1 VGIWR
6 YYFLIVLLVPI
17 LFSISINDAFAEITI
32 SDDVTGGDCS
42 TIGTWDSASRT
53 CTFTSNVSE
62 TVVVGSNNITLDGN
76 GYAIDFGATSYEEA
90 CQNPTF
96 GKAIDLSVK
105 TNIVIKNFNI
115 QNSCEG
121 IVFSNSVSSS
131 ILNNIFTNN
140 YGYRIYVSQSTGT
153 VISGNTMS
161 SSATLQYGT
170 GIFHD
175 TTDQSSAPV
184 IENNNISNTQK
195 AILVKNYPTIKN
207 NNLDNNWAGIDSRD
221 QSLIFNN
228 VVTNSGDTGIGFGA
242 SSQVYHNTVSNSGR
256 GFVTTGCCSEV
267 FENTLSNN
275 GNGLSTSD
283 YNNIF
288 HNNFLNNDVEATGGG
303 SIFEN
308 QERSSG
314 NFWSDYSPIC
324 VDDNND
330 NFCDDP
336 YPFSGGTIGVHDS
349 HVWTIQDGWLTTI
362 NTPGDITIEATD
374 STGSIV
380 DFSVS
385 ATFDG
390 NPTSVTCDSSSG
402 SIFPIGETIVLCTAS
417 TGIVSTFAVTVQDT
431 IPPAVV
437 VEQGITV
444 ETTNSSGEVVTFQA
458 SATDNV
464 DGEVTPSCQPAS
476 GSTFSIGE
484 TEVTCTATDSSGNV
498 GTSSFSITLI
508 DISEPEL
515 TIFEN
520 PHLVD
525 AFGNSITSVNINQQ
539 VQIVADM
546 TNTMSTEQK
555 FIYLVLIEDSI
566 NTPVSLAW
574 VSGSLSPEQSFSPA
588 VSWTPASSQKYTITI
603 QFLESISN
611 PQLLAP
617 PLTLVID
624 IGGSPITEIGP
635 EPPFQPDLNQQPASS
650 LTISTNKQ
658 LYDIGEIIVVSG
670 KIPDLGEQ
678 NGIGVTLKVTDPVGN
693 VVFLKSTIPDS
704 DWSYEFQ
711 FRADGTVKQVGQHE
725 AVVQFGIINEVTYF
739 DFILESPPIPQ
750 PELKIPQEFKQVAKD
765 WSNGSISDFE
775 FLQQI
780 QIRINDGSMVI
791 PGVDTGGSGGSTAS
805 IPAWVKNNAGWWA
818 DGQIADSDFASGI
831 EYLFTQGFLPV
842 TISEEPTPEPEPE
855 PEPVPEPEPP
865 IDPRCGSGTV
875 YDPATNSCVLEEQP
889 QPTPEPEFEIFS
901 LRTTQNTYR
910 VGDTI
915 FITGKA
921 TLGDLKTP
929 ITLQIIK
936 DGQVVDSAQLSLRLD
951 GTFSHTVLAE
961 GPQWSESGKY
971 LVKATFGGDVEQTRF
986 IFSAI
991 EAPPERSEPSPDHV
1005 LVSATPGSSVPG
1017 CEDTNECFIPSEA
1030 RVSVGG
1036 TVTWSNDDTAAHT
1049 VTSGSA
1055 VDGPD
1060 GNFDSSLFMAG
1071 TTFRHTF
1078 DTVGTFP
1085 YFCMVH
1091 PWMQGVVIVGQGGTS
1106 STPPPRHEPVDLEV
1120 STDQRIYD
1128 LGDLVQVGVT
1138 LDGTTKTH
1146 QVAIDVA
1153 DPTGTTIITRTVSVS
1168 PDSIEQIQFRI
1179 SDNFKT
1185 GSYTVAAT
1193 TLVDGKTIKDKTFF
1207 KVKSQFNQFRIVSVE
1222 VTDQQGH
1229 PSTLQRGDIGFI
1241 KVLLDSN
1248 KQITTLI
1255 TINLFDSDLTS
1266 IGIGSVKST
1275 LTSGTSEII
1284 ISFLIPD
1291 FTALGDLEIFVN
1303 AFSDWPSNGGIPLT
1317 NEFSII
1323 AKLGNGNQPPPS
1335 PPPQPT
1341 SISVNVSD
1349 SLVEEGDTI
1358 VISGRVTTIIL
1369 ETPVTIQ
1376 IFNGGNL
1383 IEIAQL
1389 VVAQDGTFTHTIIAQ
1404 GPQWQNEGDYTVR
1417 ATYGEGNTAEANF
1430 EFFKKTVG
1438 AGTSDFFEVDAGN
1451 SGTFDVEYIIRGGT
1465 VKNMIVDS
1473 EMFALIVTIESTG
1486 DGSLTLELPRESID
1500 AIKSDGSD
1508 DVFIVLIDGIEVSY
1522 DEAIT
1527 NENTRTLTITFQ
1539 EGDSDIEIF
1548 GTFIVGSSSS
1558 SGIGEQACPD
1568 CGPSTTQEKTT
1579 LLTVQTDYDF
1589 YEQGDTIA
1597 VLGKANP
1604 EKITSQPY
1612 KGVPETIE
1620 SKMSVSI
1627 TIITST
1633 GNIAAISQVVPDDD
1647 GTYLE
1652 FFQTTGSIWKYP
1664 GIYTVK
1670 VQQGTESVKTEFWFI
1685 YDGR

>member
-1 VGIWR
+1 MGIWR

-17 LFSISINDAFAEITI
+17 LFSISINEAFAEKII
-32 SDDVTGGDCS
+32 LDDSTGGDCS
-42 TIGTWDSASRT
+42 SIGTWDTGTKT
-53 CTFTSNVSE
+53 CTLSGDLSE
-62 TVVVGSNNITLDGN
+62 GIVIGSNGITLDGN
-76 GYAIDFGATSYEEA
+76 GFSLMGPGGDFENYGILMNVRT
-90 CQNPTF
+90 
-96 GKAIDLSVK
+96 GV
-105 TNIVIKNFNI
+105 VIKNVIVDNFYVGIQLNDSFGNTISDNVVQNI
-115 QNSCEG
+115 RFEG
-121 IVFSNSVSSS
+121 IDLRSFSENNVIKNNDIHQNGGGGIAINSDSNVVQDNTITGNRVGIFSGGKDNT
-131 ILNNIFTNN
+131 ITGNTVRLNNESGMEISSDNTLIENN
-140 YGYRIYVSQSTGT
+140 IISDNA
-153 VISGNTMS
+153 ISGNG
-161 SSATLQYGT
+161 YGINA
-170 GIFHD
+170 GGSNLSILHN
-175 TTDQSSAPV
+175 
-184 IENNNISNTQK
+184 EISNNKRGMVITGYSS
-195 AILVKNYPTIKN
+195 IITENTIKN
-207 NNLDNNWAGIDSRD
+207 NSEKGLRNDRDSNE
-221 QSLIFNN
+221 F
-228 VVTNSGDTGIGFGA
+228 
-242 SSQVYHNTVSNSGR
+242 Y
-256 GFVTTGCCSEV
+256 
-267 FENTLSNN
+267 
-275 GNGLSTSD
+275 
-283 YNNIF
+283 
-288 HNNFLNNDVEATGGG
+288 HNNFVNNGISATSVVTAIFSLPEPTGG
-303 SIFEN
+303 N
-308 QERSSG
+308 Y
-314 NFWSDYSPIC
+314 WSDYSPTC
-324 VDDNND
+324 LNENQD

-336 YPFSGGTIGVHDS
+336 YPFSGGTVNVNDNF
-349 HVWTIQDGWLTTI
+349 VWTIQDGWLTEI
-362 NTPGDITIEATD
+362 QTPGDITIEATD

-390 NPTSVTCDSSSG
+390 SPTSVTCDSSSG
-402 SIFPIGETIVLCTAS
+402 STFPIGETIVLCTAS
-417 TGIVSTFAVTVQDT
+417 TGVVSTFTITVQDT
-431 IPPAVV
+431 TPPAIV

-464 DGEVTPSCQPAS
+464 DGEITPSCQPAS

-498 GTSSFSITLI
+498 GTVSFSIILI
-508 DISEPEL
+508 DISE
-515 TIFEN
+515 
-520 PHLVD
+520 
-525 AFGNSITSVNINQQ
+525 
-539 VQIVADM
+539 
-546 TNTMSTEQK
+546 
-555 FIYLVLIEDSI
+555 
-566 NTPVSLAW
+566 
-574 VSGSLSPEQSFSPA
+574 
-588 VSWTPASSQKYTITI
+588 
-603 QFLESISN
+603 
-611 PQLLAP
+611 
-617 PLTLVID
+617 
-624 IGGSPITEIGP
+624 
-635 EPPFQPDLNQQPASS
+635 
-650 LTISTNKQ
+650 
-658 LYDIGEIIVVSG
+658 
-670 KIPDLGEQ
+670 
-678 NGIGVTLKVTDPVGN
+678 
-693 VVFLKSTIPDS
+693 
-704 DWSYEFQ
+704 
-711 FRADGTVKQVGQHE
+711 
-725 AVVQFGIINEVTYF
+725 
-739 DFILESPPIPQ
+739 PQ
-750 PELKIPQEFKQVAKD
+750 PELKIPLEFKQVAKD

-775 FLQQI
+775 FLQQV

-791 PGVDTGGSGGSTAS
+791 PGVDTGGSGGSVTS
-805 IPAWVKNNAGWWA
+805 IPDWIRNNAGWWS
-818 DGQIADSDFASGI
+818 DGLISDSDFASGI
-831 EYLFTQGFLPV
+831 EYLFTQGILPV
-842 TISEEPTPEPEPE
+842 TLSVPGNAVTIPLGAALVDNQHFSPTALIINVGDTVTWINDDTAAHTVTSGNKDDGPDGNFDSSLFMAGATFSHTFDTPGEYEYFCMVHPWQFNGNGFILVEGDVPSLEPEPIPEPEPEPGEFQISNLVMWKEPTSYYDGYWIGFDSNKPFDRAEINSYLNGEVFYTDWQFSLDRDGHGQVLVAHLTTETGIVTAEIFYDEKSYGKISINTDGDIVPNPDLTPEPEPE
-855 PEPVPEPEPP
+855 PQPIPEPEPEPP

-901 LRTTQNTYR
+901 LRTTQDTYR

-921 TLGDLKTP
+921 TLGDFKTP
-929 ITLQIIK
+929 LTLQIIK
-936 DGQVVDSAQLSLRLD
+936 DGQLVTIAQISLRLD
-951 GTFSHTVLAE
+951 GTFTHTVLAE

-971 LVKATFGGDVEQTRF
+971 LVKATFGEDVKETRF

-1071 TTFRHTF
+1071 STFRHTF
-1078 DTVGTFP
+1078 NTVGTFP

-1091 PWMQGVVIVGQGGTS
+1091 PWMQGIVIVGLGGTS

-1241 KVLLDSN
+1241 KVVLDSN
-1248 KQITTLI
+1248 KLITTLI

-1291 FTALGDLEIFVN
+1291 FTASGDLEIFVN

-1323 AKLGNGNQPPPS
+1323 VTLGNGNQPPPS
-1335 PPPQPT
+1335 PPPQST

-1389 VVAQDGTFTHTIIAQ
+1389 VVAQDGSFTHTILAE
-1404 GPQWQNEGDYTVR
+1404 GPQWQNEGKYTVR
-1417 ATYGEGNTAEANF
+1417 ASYGAGNIAEATFNF
-1430 EFFKKTVG
+1430 VISQNQPSIVVTTEQSSYREGDKIVILGEVKEIFTRNLVALQVIAPNGNLVTIQQLDVGTDKTFSTTLTAGG
-1438 AGTSDFFEVDAGN
+1438 ALWKSQGTYTIKVIYGTQSRTASTTFVFSGTSTGTTLASGQSINVEGFGVGYQISDWDIISITPDADQNSLIIVIETDVDG
-1451 SGTFDVEYIIRGGT
+1451 V
-1465 VKNMIVDS
+1465 
-1473 EMFALIVTIESTG
+1473 LTIT
-1486 DGSLTLELPRESID
+1486 LPRELID
-1500 AIKSDGSD
+1500 AKIGDAD
-1508 DVFIVLIDGIEVSY
+1508 DDFLVLVDAEIVDFE
-1522 DEAIT
+1522 ETKT
-1527 NENTRTLTITFQ
+1527 NLERTLSIAFSAGT
-1539 EGDSDIEIF
+1539 EEIEII
-1548 GTFIVGSSSS
+1548 GTFVI
-1558 SGIGEQACPD
+1558 
-1568 CGPSTTQEKTT
+1568 
-1579 LLTVQTDYDF
+1579 
-1589 YEQGDTIA
+1589 
-1597 VLGKANP
+1597 
-1604 EKITSQPY
+1604 
-1612 KGVPETIE
+1612 
-1620 SKMSVSI
+1620 
-1627 TIITST
+1627 
-1633 GNIAAISQVVPDDD
+1633 
-1647 GTYLE
+1647 
-1652 FFQTTGSIWKYP
+1652 
-1664 GIYTVK
+1664 
-1670 VQQGTESVKTEFWFI
+1670 
-1685 YDGR
+1685 